1 MWALLVSMVACDALD
16 PVGTMEARCASVEP
30 DLDACYELGQQ
41 ALALIRPDVTRARA
55 MFSKGCQTHHARS
68 CNDLAEMVDDAKG
81 GPRDAKRAAEL
92 YDIACRQNIS
102 SACVHLG
109 VAVYAGDGLKANPAR
124 AVELF
129 KNTCVGDTVNAEAC
143 SALGLAYSEGK
154 GVEAV
159 DVERAERLQRK
170 ACEAEYPLACSRV
183 GDLYLA
189 RTERREEDVLT
200 AVEFYEKACRLDA
213 HYGCIELAV
222 LNADGTAPDAS
233 AEKAALYYQKTCRI
247 DPSRGC
253 FDAAALMESGRVVAR
268 EGEIESLYNRA
279 CEHGHTAACA
289 KRKLEEK

>member
-1 MWALLVSMVACDALD
+1 MFLALALGACEALD
-16 PVGTMEARCASVEP
+16 PVGTLEVRCAQSEP

-41 ALALIRPDVTRARA
+41 ALALVRPDVTRARA

-68 CNDLAEMVDDAKG
+68 CNALAEMVDEAKG
-81 GPRDAKRAAEL
+81 GPRDPKRAVEL
-92 YDIACRQNIS
+92 YDIACRQQIT

-109 VAVYAGDGLKANPAR
+109 LALYAGDGTRPNPER

-129 KNTCVGDTVNAEAC
+129 KNTCVGDAVNADAC

-159 DVERAERLQRK
+159 DAERAERLQRK
-170 ACEAEYPLACSRV
+170 ACEAEFALACSRV
-183 GDLYLA
+183 GDLYRA
-189 RTERREEDVLT
+189 RPEQRPEDVLT
-200 AVEFYEKACRLDA
+200 AVEFYDKACRLDA
-213 HYGCIELAV
+213 RHGCMELAQ
-222 LNADGTAPDAS
+222 LHSDGTAPDAS

-253 FDAAALMESGRVVAR
+253 FDAAALMESGRVAAR

-289 KRKLEEK
+289 KRKIGD